1 MIKTK
6 KKYGYI
12 KKIVLSIMTVFI
24 LILFLEVVA
33 RIIYPFYS
41 NYNTEMVRYTTMVKQ
56 VSDNPKLSHEHRPNS
71 SARLYGVNIEVNS
84 DGFRD
89 NEYSVK
95 KDKNTFRIL
104 ALGDSITFGW
114 GVEFNHT
121 FSEILEQRLNKI
133 KPLKKY
139 KKYEVINAGIGNYNI
154 AMKLALLKE
163 KGLKYDPDLILLQ
176 YYLND
181 VEISE
186 KKSKLNILRYSYFY
200 AFLWDKFQNVK
211 LRLFRGNDY
220 KTYYMRLYEDN
231 VIDKEMAKKSLYELI
246 GISKE
251 KKIKILIVIFPEF
264 HNYEDYQFSKATEFV
279 FEIANSLDV
288 PVLDLL
294 PYYINYDPESI
305 WVSYEDAH
313 PNILGH
319 KIAAKYIYEKLIEEE
334 YVK

>member
-1 MIKTK
+1 
-6 KKYGYI
+6 
-12 KKIVLSIMTVFI
+12 MTVFI

-154 AMKLALLKE
+154 AMKLALLK
-163 KGLKYDPDLILLQ
+163 
-176 YYLND
+176 
-181 VEISE
+181 
-186 KKSKLNILRYSYFY
+186 KK
-200 AFLWDKFQNVK
+200 A
-211 LRLFRGNDY
+211 
-220 KTYYMRLYEDN
+220 
-231 VIDKEMAKKSLYELI
+231 
-246 GISKE
+246 
-251 KKIKILIVIFPEF
+251 
-264 HNYEDYQFSKATEFV
+264 
-279 FEIANSLDV
+279 
-288 PVLDLL
+288 
-294 PYYINYDPESI
+294 
-305 WVSYEDAH
+305 
-313 PNILGH
+313 
-319 KIAAKYIYEKLIEEE
+319 
-334 YVK
+334 